1 MVNRV
6 QYQETEQEEPK
17 EQTMDFSQLLSPT
30 IFAWS
35 ILTVVVGIVVG
46 FVIGRTY
53 TLQNEPKKLK
63 EDRSRT
69 LEALSKLLESTKQFN
84 TDVGTHSK
92 ELKSVRQSVTD
103 MQHDGIES
111 VQEVLI
117 EQISMVVESNKKM
130 ENDLVMTQYQLEE
143 QAQEIDR
150 TRKEA
155 RTDELSGLQNRKA
168 FDEALN
174 YLITRYKSKGVS
186 FALLL
191 CDVDHF
197 KRIND
202 TFGHQAGDEVVKRI
216 GETLKDCVRPHDH
229 VARFG
234 GDEFAILLDEVNTK
248 VAHDVAV
255 RMRGTVERTN
265 FTTDDGSGDLA
276 VTLSMGLAVVT
287 PEETMESIL
296 KRADQALYRSK
307 EQGRNQLHCWNEKDE
322 LVRSLQ

>member
-1 MVNRV
+1 
-6 QYQETEQEEPK
+6 
-17 EQTMDFSQLLSPT
+17 MDFSQLLSPT
-30 IFAWS
+30 IAAWS
-35 ILTVVVGIVVG
+35 ILTVVVGIVMG
-46 FVIGRTY
+46 FVMGRTF
-53 TLQNEPKKLK
+53 TLQNEPKKLRD
-63 EDRSRT
+63 DREKT
-69 LEALSKLLESTKQFN
+69 LAALTNLLDSTKQFN
-84 TDVGTHSK
+84 TEVGSHNQ
-92 ELKSVRQSVTD
+92 ELNSVKQSVTD
-103 MQHDGIES
+103 LQHSGFDS

-117 EQISMVVESNKKM
+117 EQISQVVESNKRM

-155 RTDELSGLQNRKA
+155 RTDELSGLENRKA

-174 YLITRYKSKGVS
+174 YLITRYKSKTIS
-186 FALLL
+186 FGLLL

-216 GETLKDCVRPHDH
+216 GTTLKECVRPQDH

-234 GDEFAILLDEVNTK
+234 GDEFAILLDK
-248 VAHDVAV
+248 VTTSDAQDVAV

-265 FTTDDGSGDLA
+265 FATKEGNGDLA
-276 VTLSMGLAVVT
+276 VTLSMGMAVVT
-287 PEETMESIL
+287 PEDDMESIL

-307 EQGRNQLHCWNEKDE
+307 ERGRNQLHCWDENDE
-322 LVRSLQ
+322 LVRFLN